1 MVGIDDV
8 QRLIRAAAICSTLT
22 TGHRRR
28 DMALCRLPVGEGAAA
43 DRTLIVGE
51 GAAAEPASV
60 AKLSVAK
67 GLAQLA

>member
-8 QRLIRAAAICSTLT
+8 QRLIRSAAICSTLT

-28 DMALCRLPVGEGAAA
+28 DMTLCRLPVGEGAAA
-43 DRTLIVGE
+43 
-51 GAAAEPASV
+51 EPASG